1 MARSVFAFLP
11 LIFTAAAIVFLVFVI
26 VGGVSGSAPFNKD
39 YFLSIDL
46 STLPGGKSGKGFARW
61 TLWQVCNADDSG
73 SSNANCG
80 KAAPAF
86 SFDIS
91 QYLPADDSI
100 YDDILNQANFYYYM
114 TRFAFAFYLIAL
126 TFASLSLFTGLL
138 ALCSRLGGAISSFF
152 GYIALFF
159 ALTAACLMT
168 AWTVTAK
175 NQLSN
180 HGISASLGAQD
191 YGFTW
196 GAVGALILS
205 STMFCCVACSPRRRN
220 ANKEFAASP
229 STTSKRRFWQRKDKT
244 AFDTEHTA
252 NGSY

>member
-1 MARSVFAFLP
+1 MARSIFAFLP
-11 LIFTAAAIVFLVFVI
+11 LIFTAAAIVFLVFVV

-46 STLPGGKSGKGFARW
+46 STIKGGKGGSGSARW

-73 SSNANCG
+73 ANSACG

-86 SFDIS
+86 AFDIA
-91 QYLPADDSI
+91 QYLPENSTL
-100 YDDILNQANFYYYM
+100 YDDLISNTNFYYYM

-175 NQLSN
+175 NQLGS
-180 HGISASLGAQD
+180 HGISASLGAQN

-229 STTSKRRFWQRKDKT
+229 STTSKRRFWQRKDKA
-244 AFDTEHTA
+244 AFDTENTA